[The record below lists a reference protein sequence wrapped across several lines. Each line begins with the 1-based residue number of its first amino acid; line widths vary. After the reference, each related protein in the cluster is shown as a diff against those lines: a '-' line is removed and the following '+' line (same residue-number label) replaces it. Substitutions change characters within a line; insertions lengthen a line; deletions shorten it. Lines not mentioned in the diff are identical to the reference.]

1 MKSCQCCGLCSPGE
15 ALTCPACGEASWI
28 DLPALAKP
36 EAVSAP
42 KPVKGKSSDLP
53 GVR

>member
-1 MKSCQCCGLCSPGE
+1 MKSCQCCGLNSPGE

-28 DLPALAKP
+28 DLPFPLAKP
-36 EAVSAP
+36 AP